1 MREGTRKGGT
11 RREGSI
17 WGVNNYFKKKR
28 KEKKERKEKKKTYA
42 ISMELSRQRRLNL
55 LLFWLL
61 VVNLASKN

>member
-28 KEKKERKEKKKTYA
+28 KEKKERKEKKKP
-42 ISMELSRQRRLNL
+42 MQFPWNCPDKEG
-55 LLFWLL
+55 
-61 VVNLASKN
+61 